1 LIIVDLPS
9 TGHAVPLL
17 SVSRNIFRLFKKGP
31 LFRRAQQLQAFL
43 SDRRNVALV
52 WVALPGDMPVTE
64 TIEAHFKLGDQV
76 PLSTASVFV
85 NRLPSV
91 RFSLADTR
99 HFEHLFNTLGPDA
112 PPRVK
117 AALKTAMEAGETW
130 KRIDFQLKRLANT
143 FAGPLLG
150 IDEVVEILSKP
161 VAYRV
166 AEAMEREL

>member
-1 LIIVDLPS
+1 
-9 TGHAVPLL
+9 
-17 SVSRNIFRLFKKGP
+17 
-31 LFRRAQQLQAFL
+31 
-43 SDRRNVALV
+43 
-52 WVALPGDMPVTE
+52 
-64 TIEAHFKLGDQV
+64 
-76 PLSTASVFV
+76 
-85 NRLPSV
+85 
-91 RFSLADTR
+91 
-99 HFEHLFNTLGPDA
+99 
-112 PPRVK
+112 VK